1 MASERC
7 GSPHGAHAAT
17 TRRHGARVGRAP
29 KQEHCGR
36 SWHQSAYGREPPRL
50 DHEEDRVEVVARVGE
65 IGVSC
70 LGWRRRAATGALRL
84 RLLGRSLWRP
94 APSRFASVHLID
106 AFFGKLSWTPLKPAA
121 QPKRRVEGL
130 AAAAKQR
137 IVSPPAATR
146 NAIRR
151 STMST
156 PCWRN
161 AYPQPSTFVGELA
174 AMTGAPAALVAA
186 IVLQFVWIGIGLAT
200 NWDPYPFVFL
210 LTCSNVIQLILIFVI
225 AVAQRQLSLH
235 DELRAE
241 ADHGAISRLL
251 YHQEAQELLL
261 VRLAEKLDVDARD
274 LRPILSTLAGKAA
287 RPPA

>member
-1 MASERC
+1 MGTIETRGTAEAPGGRIGSGGEAEHGLTPGGDPERHPTIDNVNALLAERL
-7 GSPHGAHAAT
+7 ST
-17 TRRHGARVGRAP
+17 TEHICRR
-29 KQEHCGR
+29 
-36 SWHQSAYGREPPRL
+36 
-50 DHEEDRVEVVARVGE
+50 
-65 IGVSC
+65 I
-70 LGWRRRAATGALRL
+70 
-84 RLLGRSLWRP
+84 
-94 APSRFASVHLID
+94 
-106 AFFGKLSWTPLKPAA
+106 
-121 QPKRRVEGL
+121 
-130 AAAAKQR
+130 
-137 IVSPPAATR
+137 
-146 NAIRR
+146 
-151 STMST
+151 
-156 PCWRN
+156 
-161 AYPQPSTFVGELA
+161 A

-274 LRPILSTLAGKAA
+274 LGPILSTLAGKAE

>member
-1 MASERC
+1 MDTIEIRGTAEAPGGRNGSGGEAEHGLTPGGDPERHPTIDNVNALLAERL
-7 GSPHGAHAAT
+7 SPTEHIC
-17 TRRHGARVGRAP
+17 RR
-29 KQEHCGR
+29 
-36 SWHQSAYGREPPRL
+36 
-50 DHEEDRVEVVARVGE
+50 
-65 IGVSC
+65 I
-70 LGWRRRAATGALRL
+70 
-84 RLLGRSLWRP
+84 
-94 APSRFASVHLID
+94 
-106 AFFGKLSWTPLKPAA
+106 
-121 QPKRRVEGL
+121 
-130 AAAAKQR
+130 
-137 IVSPPAATR
+137 
-146 NAIRR
+146 
-151 STMST
+151 
-156 PCWRN
+156 
-161 AYPQPSTFVGELA
+161 A

-274 LRPILSTLAGKAA
+274 LRPIWSTLAGKAA
-287 RPPA
+287 GPPA